1 MKTTTT
7 STCSCGNT
15 KPHHVAQR
23 LTADGIA
30 VVLWCDGAVTGR
42 MGYGLP
48 GVTVVR
54 PSSEAK
60 LAAARA
66 AGWLLMGE
74 VALYNLSEVRAL
86 YAACRWAAERG
97 EGPGAVRARLEAV
110 SRPTIAPTWEVV
122 RADRDGNPTERVW
135 RLPRIRWPG
144 LAVFDMCSSAERYE
158 LMRVA
163 GNGETCFRTGF
174 KFSTLV
180 ALAAHLH
187 SEGL

>member
-1 MKTTTT
+1 MTTTAN
-7 STCSCGNT
+7 TCTCGNT

-42 MGYGLP
+42 LGYALP

-54 PSSEAK
+54 PSAAK
-60 LAAARA
+60 VEAARA
-66 AGWLLMGE
+66 AGRLLLGE
-74 VALYNLSEVRAL
+74 VELYDLSEVPAL

-97 EGPGAVRARLEAV
+97 QGPGAVRARLETV
-110 SRPTIAPTWEVV
+110 SRPTVAPAWEVL

-144 LAVFDMCSSAERYE
+144 LAVFDACSSTQRYQLMRIDRAERD
-158 LMRVA
+158 
-163 GNGETCFRTGF
+163 TCYPTGF
-174 KFSTLV
+174 KFSTLA

-187 SEGL
+187 SEGR